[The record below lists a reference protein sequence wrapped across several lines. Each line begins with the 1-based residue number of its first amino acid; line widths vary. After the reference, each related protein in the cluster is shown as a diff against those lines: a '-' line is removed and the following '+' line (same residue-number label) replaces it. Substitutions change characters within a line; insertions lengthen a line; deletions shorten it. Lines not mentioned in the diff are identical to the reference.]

1 MLIVELFRGCFL
13 TSTLI
18 GTLAMT
24 LQIPISM
31 ILDMI
36 LRDKIYPL
44 NFYLGSIPMCASLIF
59 VAFLMKFDDSDPVLR
74 GLKTVWRKLRYC
86 RRANVVK

>member
-1 MLIVELFRGCFL
+1 M

>member
-1 MLIVELFRGCFL
+1 MILRFFRGCFL

-31 ILDMI
+31 VLDMI
-36 LRDKIYPL
+36 LRDKVYPL
-44 NFYLGSIPMCASLIF
+44 NFYLGSIPMFLSLIF
-59 VAFLMKFDDSDPVLR
+59 VAFLMKFDDSDPVLKF
-74 GLKTVWRKLRYC
+74 LKMIYRKLRYC

>member
-1 MLIVELFRGCFL
+1 MHNLHRGCFL

-24 LQIPISM
+24 LQIPLAM
-31 ILDMI
+31 LLDKL

-44 NFYLGSIPMCASLIF
+44 YFYLGSIPMFMSLIA
-59 VAFLMKFDDSDPVLR
+59 VAFLMKFDDTDPVLR
-74 GLKTVWRKLRYC
+74 CLKLVYRKLWYC